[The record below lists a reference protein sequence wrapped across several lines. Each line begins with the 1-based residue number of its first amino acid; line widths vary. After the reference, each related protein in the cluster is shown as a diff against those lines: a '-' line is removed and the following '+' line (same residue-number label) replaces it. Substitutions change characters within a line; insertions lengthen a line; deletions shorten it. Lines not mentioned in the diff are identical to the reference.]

1 MSKTSKTIY
10 FFISVLFF
18 IFFDIYFSNA
28 IIENIPNFSQNSVF
42 DLIFTKNTGAAFS
55 ILQNSK
61 MFLISFSVFAI
72 LYISIFLVKSIQK
85 ASAISIF
92 WTAMLVSGI
101 FCNMYERI
109 VFGYVR
115 DFIQLN
121 FVDFPVFNLSDIFI
135 NVSVFSIVVI
145 IIANEINNRRNS
157 RRKTD

>member
-72 LYISIFLVKSIQK
+72 LYISIFMVKSIQK
-85 ASAISIF
+85 ASGISIF

>member
-61 MFLISFSVFAI
+61 VFLISFSVFAI

-85 ASAISIF
+85 ASGISIF

>member
-85 ASAISIF
+85 ASGISIF